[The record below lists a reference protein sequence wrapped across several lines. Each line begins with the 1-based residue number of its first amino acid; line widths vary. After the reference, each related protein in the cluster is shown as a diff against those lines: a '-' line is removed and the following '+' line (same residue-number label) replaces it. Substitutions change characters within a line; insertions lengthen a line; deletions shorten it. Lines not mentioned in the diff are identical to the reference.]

1 MRLRPRLCPIP
12 VAVCQKDARGR
23 PMRIPR
29 PWERWR
35 PGCCIHPGR
44 LPCGPSALFNIG
56 DLTLSLYESE
66 LATGL
71 LPNKITDLS
80 SLSNSGEAGSPKL
93 NRASRHASSPRLN
106 RARIHVGMPA
116 SRTLDDHAC
125 PPYTSSGMHLKFQ
138 AQIWPHMTARKALN
152 PCDNCVT
159 SDQSLPEIMFSH
171 NIQTPEGTF
180 P

>member
-1 MRLRPRLCPIP
+1 
-12 VAVCQKDARGR
+12 
-23 PMRIPR
+23 MRIPR

-80 SLSNSGEAGSPKL
+80 SLSNSGEARLPIL
-93 NRASRHASSPRLN
+93 NRAAGHQTYHLV
-106 RARIHVGMPA
+106 VGHHNLPEPKKRRGGVLTKTPA
-116 SRTLDDHAC
+116 SVIMVFAE
-125 PPYTSSGMHLKFQ
+125 
-138 AQIWPHMTARKALN
+138 
-152 PCDNCVT
+152 
-159 SDQSLPEIMFSH
+159 SDLENNSKGCHHYMSVIT
-171 NIQTPEGTF
+171 IR
-180 P
+180 

>member
-1 MRLRPRLCPIP
+1 MTSDRLCKVRLRPRLCPIP

-80 SLSNSGEAGSPKL
+80 SLSNSGEARSPIL
-93 NRASRHASSPRLN
+93 NRACSVGRSPTICFNIGPVVNIRIVLN
-106 RARIHVGMPA
+106 GLFLAVPLQPDVGKLYFQIFRIH
-116 SRTLDDHAC
+116 
-125 PPYTSSGMHLKFQ
+125 
-138 AQIWPHMTARKALN
+138 
-152 PCDNCVT
+152 
-159 SDQSLPEIMFSH
+159 
-171 NIQTPEGTF
+171 
-180 P
+180 